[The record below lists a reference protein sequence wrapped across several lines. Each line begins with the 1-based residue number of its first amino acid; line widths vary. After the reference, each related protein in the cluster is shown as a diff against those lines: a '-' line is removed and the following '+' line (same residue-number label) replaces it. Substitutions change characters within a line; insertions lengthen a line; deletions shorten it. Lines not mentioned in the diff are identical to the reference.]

1 MRDTILFDLD
11 GTLLPVD
18 MDDFVKIYFK
28 EMGKYFQDLIDAD
41 KLIDNVLIGTKAM
54 LTNKEKNK
62 TNEQV
67 FMETF
72 EKKLIDG
79 NLNVYKER
87 FDQYY
92 DEGFLKIREIVRK
105 EPLVREIATV
115 LKNKGYSLVV
125 ATNPLFPLKAILHR
139 IHWAGLKPM
148 DFIHITSYE
157 NSSFCKPNLEY
168 YEEILE
174 VIGKRPEQCIMI
186 GNDVSDDMV
195 SSKLGMETSLIT
207 NHIVNSYNL
216 PVNSDH
222 KGTYEDL
229 FLFVKELPD
238 LV

>member
-72 EKKLIDG
+72 EKLIDG

-87 FDQYY
+87 LISTMMR
-92 DEGFLKIREIVRK
+92 FLKIRR
-105 EPLVREIATV
+105 L
-115 LKNKGYSLVV
+115 LKN
-125 ATNPLFPLKAILHR
+125 R
-139 IHWAGLKPM
+139 W
-148 DFIHITSYE
+148 
-157 NSSFCKPNLEY
+157 
-168 YEEILE
+168 
-174 VIGKRPEQCIMI
+174 
-186 GNDVSDDMV
+186 
-195 SSKLGMETSLIT
+195 
-207 NHIVNSYNL
+207 
-216 PVNSDH
+216 
-222 KGTYEDL
+222 
-229 FLFVKELPD
+229 
-238 LV
+238 